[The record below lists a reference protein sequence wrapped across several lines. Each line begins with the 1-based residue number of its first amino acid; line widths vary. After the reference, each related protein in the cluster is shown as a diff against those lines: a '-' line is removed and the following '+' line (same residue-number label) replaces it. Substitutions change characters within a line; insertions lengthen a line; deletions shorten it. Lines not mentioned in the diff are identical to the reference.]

1 MKSNE
6 IRSAFLSYFE
16 HRDHTIVRSW
26 PVVPYDDPTLLFT
39 NAGMNQFKNIFLG
52 REKRDYVR
60 AVSSQKCIRV
70 SGKHNDLDEVGRDTT
85 HHTFFEM
92 LGNWS
97 FGDYY
102 KKEAIEFAWEFLTQ
116 DMGLPKDRLWASV
129 YEDDDEAEKLWKR
142 ILPPDRIMR
151 CGKKDNFWEMGEVGP
166 CGPCSEI
173 HLDLGSGGCGR
184 PDCGPNCPHC
194 EASRKIR
201 YVELWNLVFIQFNRD
216 EAGHLEE
223 LPAKHVDTGLG
234 LERMT
239 AFLQNGNA
247 DNYAT
252 DLFQPILTGIADIT
266 GHTFEEDP
274 TAFRVIAD
282 HIRGLSFAIA
292 DGAMPSNE
300 GRGYVLRRILR
311 RAARFGRNLGMHE
324 PFIYRLAPM
333 LANGMGAAYPEL
345 IEKAQTISMVIK
357 GEEESFGKT
366 LDRGIEI
373 FEDIARRVQGKGARV
388 IPGSDAFKLYDTYG
402 FPLDLTQLMAEEKGL
417 SVETAGFEEAME
429 AQRQR
434 ARAASTFAGTKAEE
448 AEWQIV
454 SEGAHSKFIGYDTL
468 ESSVRIRKLRMQDED
483 VELILDVTPFYA
495 ESGGQTGD
503 RGTLITDGTDA
514 ATDDSDEGVEFE
526 VFDTISSEAGTVHR
540 ARPVKSDTTE
550 SLTAEHVEDAEQTI
564 NSAFEV
570 LGDLSGLGGKT
581 VLRAVVDT
589 RRRVAT
595 ARNHTATHLLHR
607 ALRQTLGEHV
617 HQAGSLVTPDRL
629 RFDFSH
635 FSAISDR
642 DLEAVERLVNEKI
655 RENIPVDC
663 FEKPLDEARRMGAT
677 AIFGEKYGEIVRV
690 VQMGDYT
697 MELCGGTH
705 VRATGEI
712 GFFRITSESSI
723 ASGVRRIEALTGEGA
738 EKAIWS
744 ERATLSDLERI
755 LTAGPSEIV
764 DRVEKLLSQNKAL
777 EKESERM
784 RRTAAG
790 SEMQDLIKDA
800 STVAGFKVVA
810 SKVEAGDM
818 KAFREL
824 ADSLRTSLNSGV
836 GVIGA
841 ILKDKVSLIAVV
853 TDDLIRDQGL
863 KAGDLVKEVA
873 KVVGGSGGGKPHLA
887 QAGGKH
893 PEKLDEAL
901 SNVPEIVARQ
911 LG

>member
-6 IRSAFLSYFE
+6 IRSAFLAYFE

-102 KKEAIEFAWEFLTQ
+102 KKEAIEFAWEFLTRN
-116 DMGLPKDRLWASV
+116 MGLPKDRLWASV
-129 YEDDDEAEKLWKR
+129 YEDDDEAEALWKR

-151 CGKKDNFWEMGEVGP
+151 CGKKANFWEMGEVGP

-194 EASRKIR
+194 EAIRRIR

-216 EAGHLEE
+216 EAGHLTD
-223 LPAKHVDTGLG
+223 LPEKHVDTGLG
-234 LERMT
+234 LERIT

-247 DNYAT
+247 DNYGT
-252 DLFQPILTGIADIT
+252 DLFQPILAGIADIT
-266 GHTFEEDP
+266 GHAFEEDP

-282 HIRGLSFAIA
+282 HIRALSFAIA

-324 PFIYRLAPM
+324 PFIYRLAPV
-333 LANGMGAAYPEL
+333 LADGMGAAYPEL

-357 GEEESFGKT
+357 GEEEGFGKT

-373 FEDIARRVQGKGARV
+373 FENIARRIKGKGARV

-417 SVETAGFEEAME
+417 SVDTQGFEEAME

-434 ARAASTFAGTKAEE
+434 ARAASTFAGTKTEE

-454 SEGAHSKFIGYDTL
+454 SEGEHSKFIGYDTL
-468 ESSVRIRKLRMQDED
+468 ESPVRIRKLRLQDD
-483 VELILDVTPFYA
+483 GVDLILDATPFYA
-495 ESGGQTGD
+495 ESGGQIGD
-503 RGTLITDGTDA
+503 RGTLIGDG
-514 ATDDSDEGVEFE
+514 VKFE
-526 VFDTISSEAGTVHR
+526 VFDTIPSEAGTVHR

-550 SLTAEHVEDAEQTI
+550 SLTAEHAEDAEDTKSNI
-564 NSAFEV
+564 SAV

-581 VLRAVVDT
+581 VFRAIVDA
-589 RRRVAT
+589 RRRAST

-607 ALRQTLGEHV
+607 ALRLTLGEHV

-635 FSAISDR
+635 FSPISDR
-642 DLEAVERLVNEKI
+642 DLEAVDRLVNEKI
-655 RENIPVDC
+655 RQNIRVDC
-663 FEKPLDEARRMGAT
+663 FEKPLDEARKMGAT

-705 VRATGEI
+705 VQATGEI

-738 EKAIWS
+738 EEAIRS
-744 ERATLSDLERI
+744 ERNLLSDLERI

-777 EKESERM
+777 EKELERM

-790 SEMQDLIKDA
+790 SEMADLIKDA

-824 ADSLRTSLNSGV
+824 ADSLRTALKSGV

-853 TDDLIRDQGL
+853 TDDLIRDKGL

-901 SNVPEIVARQ
+901 SNVREIVARQ

>member
-1 MKSNE
+1 MRSNE
-6 IRSAFLSYFE
+6 IRSTFLGYFE
-16 HRDHTIVRSW
+16 DRDHTIVRSW

-52 REKRDYVR
+52 REQRDYVR
-60 AVSSQKCIRV
+60 ATAAQKCIRV
-70 SGKHNDLDEVGRDTT
+70 SGKHNDLEEVGRDTT

-102 KKEAIEFAWEFLTQ
+102 KKEAIDFAWEFLTREL
-116 DMGLPKDRLWASV
+116 GLPKDRLWATV
-129 YEDDDEAEKLWKR
+129 YEDDDEAEGLWKR
-142 ILPPDRIMR
+142 ILPPDRILR
-151 CGKKDNFWEMGEVGP
+151 FKKDNFWEMGEVGP

-194 EASRKIR
+194 EASHRIR

-216 EAGHLEE
+216 EAGHLTE

-234 LERMT
+234 FERIT

-247 DNYAT
+247 DDYAT
-252 DLFQPILTGIADIT
+252 DLFRLLISGIEEIT
-266 GHTFEEDP
+266 GRAFEEQP

-282 HIRGLSFAIA
+282 HIRGLAFAIA

-311 RAARFGRNLGMHE
+311 RAARFGRNLEMHE
-324 PFIYRLAPM
+324 PFIYRLAPL
-333 LANGMGAAYPEL
+333 LADGMGAAYPEL
-345 IEKAQTISMVIK
+345 IEKSQTISMVIK
-357 GEEESFGKT
+357 GEEEGFGKT

-373 FEDIARRVQGKGARV
+373 FEEITRRVQRKGARV
-388 IPGSDAFKLYDTYG
+388 LSGSDAFKLYDTYG

-417 SVETAGFEEAME
+417 SVDTAGFEEAME
-429 AQRQR
+429 AQRER
-434 ARAASTFAGTKAEE
+434 ARAASTFAGTMAEE
-448 AEWQIV
+448 AQWQIV
-454 SEGAHSKFIGYDTL
+454 SEGDHSEFVGYDTL
-468 ESSVRIRKLRMQDED
+468 ESPVQIRKVWIRDD
-483 VELILDVTPFYA
+483 GVDLILDVTPFYA
-495 ESGGQTGD
+495 EAGGQIGD
-503 RGTLITDGTDA
+503 RGKLIGDGI
-514 ATDDSDEGVEFE
+514 EFE
-526 VFDTISSEAGTVHR
+526 VFDTIPSEAGTVHR
-540 ARPVKSDTTE
+540 ARPVKGELGED
-550 SLTAEHVEDAEQTI
+550 TAEMFTAEDAEGAEHPTK
-564 NSAFEV
+564 ETLVV
-570 LGDLSGLGGKT
+570 LSDLSGLGGKT
-581 VLRAVVDT
+581 CLRAVVDA
-589 RRRVAT
+589 RRRAAT

-607 ALRQTLGEHV
+607 ALRRTLGDHV
-617 HQAGSLVTPDRL
+617 HQAGSLVAPDRL
-629 RFDFSH
+629 RFDFAH

-655 RENIPVDC
+655 RENLPVDC
-663 FEKPLDEARRMGAT
+663 FEKPLDEVRRMGAT
-677 AIFGEKYGEIVRV
+677 AIFGEKYGDIVRV

-712 GFFRITSESSI
+712 SFFRITSEASI

-738 EKAIWS
+738 EEAIRIERKLLS
-744 ERATLSDLERI
+744 EIERV

-764 DRVEKLLSQNKAL
+764 DRVEKLLSQNRTV
-777 EKESERM
+777 EKELERI
-784 RRTAAG
+784 RRSAAG
-790 SEMQDLIKDA
+790 SEMAELIKGA

-824 ADSLRTSLNSGV
+824 ADSLRASLKSGV

-841 ILKDKVSLIAVV
+841 MLKGKVSLIAVV
-853 TDDLIRDQGL
+853 TDDLIRDKGL

-873 KVVGGSGGGKPHLA
+873 KVVDGSGGGKPHLA
-887 QAGGKH
+887 QAGGRN

-901 SNVPEIVARQ
+901 SKVREIVARH
-911 LG
+911 LE

>member
-16 HRDHTIVRSW
+16 HRDHTFVRSW

-129 YEDDDEAEKLWKR
+129 YEDDDEAEGLWKR

-173 HLDLGSGGCGR
+173 HLDLGSGGCGL

-216 EAGHLEE
+216 ETGHLEE

-282 HIRGLSFAIA
+282 HLRGLSFAIA

-324 PFIYRLAPM
+324 PFIYRLTPV
-333 LANGMGAAYPEL
+333 LAEGMGAAYPEL

-357 GEEESFGKT
+357 GEEEGFGKT

-373 FEDIARRVQGKGARV
+373 FEDIARSVQGKGARV

-417 SVETAGFEEAME
+417 SVDTGGFEEAME

-448 AEWQIV
+448 TEWQIV
-454 SEGAHSKFIGYDTL
+454 SAGEHSKFVGYGAL
-468 ESSVRIRKLRMQDED
+468 ESSVHIRKMRAHGDG
-483 VELILDVTPFYA
+483 VELILDKTPFYA
-495 ESGGQTGD
+495 ESGGQIGD
-503 RGTLITDGTDA
+503 RGTLTGD
-514 ATDDSDEGVEFE
+514 GVELE

-540 ARPVKSDTTE
+540 ARPVKGEKKQVKVKVEKGGVGGSQPQPLPFLR
-550 SLTAEHVEDAEQTI
+550 SLGA
-564 NSAFEV
+564 
-570 LGDLSGLGGKT
+570 KT
-581 VLRAVVDT
+581 VLRAMVDT
-589 RRRVAT
+589 RPRAST

-607 ALRQTLGEHV
+607 ALRQTLGDHV
-617 HQAGSLVTPDRL
+617 HQAGSLVSPDRL

-655 RENIPVDC
+655 RENMPVAC
-663 FEKPLDEARRMGAT
+663 FEKPLDEAREMGAT

-705 VRATGEI
+705 VRATGKI
-712 GFFRITSESSI
+712 GFFRITSESGI

-738 EKAIWS
+738 EEATWAERNLLS
-744 ERATLSDLERI
+744 EIERI
-755 LTAGPSEIV
+755 LTSGPSELV
-764 DRVEKLLSQNKAL
+764 DRVEKLLSQNKSL

-790 SEMQDLIKDA
+790 SEMADLIKDA
-800 STVAGFKVVA
+800 FTVAGFKVVA
-810 SKVEAGDM
+810 SRVEAGDM
-818 KAFREL
+818 KTFRDM

-853 TDDLIRDQGL
+853 TDDLIRDKGL

-873 KVVGGSGGGKPHLA
+873 KGVGGSGGGKPHLA

-901 SNVPEIVARQ
+901 SNVREIVARK

>member
-129 YEDDDEAEKLWKR
+129 YEDDDESEGLWKR

-194 EASRKIR
+194 EASRRIR

-216 EAGHLEE
+216 KAGHLTD
-223 LPAKHVDTGLG
+223 LPEKHVDTGLG
-234 LERMT
+234 LERIT

-247 DNYAT
+247 DNYGT
-252 DLFQPILTGIADIT
+252 DLFQPIFAGISDTTGLA
-266 GHTFEEDP
+266 FQKDP

-282 HIRGLSFAIA
+282 HLRGLCFAIA

-324 PFIYRLAPM
+324 PFIYRLTPL
-333 LANGMGAAYPEL
+333 LADGMGAAYPEL

-357 GEEESFGKT
+357 GEEEGFGKT

-373 FEDIARRVQGKGARV
+373 FEDIARRVQGKDGRV

-417 SVETAGFEEAME
+417 SVEPAGFEEAME

-434 ARAASTFAGTKAEE
+434 ARAASTFAGTKTGE
-448 AEWQIV
+448 AEWRIV
-454 SEGAHSKFIGYDTL
+454 SAGEHSKFVGYDAL
-468 ESSVRIRKLRMQDED
+468 ESSVQIRKMRTHGDD
-483 VELILDVTPFYA
+483 VDLILDATPFYA
-495 ESGGQTGD
+495 ESGGQVGD
-503 RGTLITDGTDA
+503 RGKLIG
-514 ATDDSDEGVEFE
+514 DDLELEI
-526 VFDTISSEAGTVHR
+526 FDTISSEAGTVHR
-540 ARPVKSDTTE
+540 ARPVKE
-550 SLTAEHVEDAEQTI
+550 EKKQVKVKVEKNGVGGSQPQ
-564 NSAFEV
+564 
-570 LGDLSGLGGKT
+570 LLPLLSGLGGKT
-581 VLRAVVDT
+581 VLRAMVDV
-589 RRRVAT
+589 RRRAGT

-617 HQAGSLVTPDRL
+617 HQAGSLVAPDRL

-655 RENIPVDC
+655 RENLRVDC
-663 FEKPLDEARRMGAT
+663 FEKPLDESRQMGAT

-705 VRATGEI
+705 LRATGEI
-712 GFFRITSESSI
+712 GFFRITSESGI

-738 EKAIWS
+738 EEATRN
-744 ERATLSDLERI
+744 ERAILSEMEQI
-755 LTAGPSEIV
+755 LTAGPSELL
-764 DRVEKLLSQNKAL
+764 DRVEKLLSQNKSL
-777 EKESERM
+777 EKELERM
-784 RRTAAG
+784 RRTEAG

-800 STVAGFKVVA
+800 STIAGFKVVA

-818 KAFREL
+818 KTFREL
-824 ADSLRTSLNSGV
+824 ADSLRTALQSGV

-853 TDDLIRDQGL
+853 TDDLIRDKGL
-863 KAGDLVKEVA
+863 KAGELVKEVA
-873 KVVGGSGGGKPHLA
+873 KGVGGSGGGKPHLA

-893 PEKLDEAL
+893 PEKLGEAL
-901 SNVPEIVARQ
+901 SKVPEIVAQQ